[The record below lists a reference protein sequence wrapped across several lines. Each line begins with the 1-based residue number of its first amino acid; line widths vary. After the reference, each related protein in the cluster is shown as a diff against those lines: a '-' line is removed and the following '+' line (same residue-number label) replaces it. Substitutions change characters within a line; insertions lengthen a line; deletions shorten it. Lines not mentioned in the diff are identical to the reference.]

1 MTLSANWLT
10 FLGVFAL
17 VGVAGARV
25 IFARLEASD
34 AGTGAWT
41 ESDRLARKLGA
52 AAAAMLLIA
61 AAFRL
66 LAQAES
72 FLDPGEYLS
81 LAAVKAVLSTEW
93 GRGWWIQVGSALVA
107 ILASLGPSML
117 AMAGALLVSVTL
129 PLTGHAMDSPGGPVL
144 GVALHGLHAFAGALW
159 LGTLAVALFTWQ
171 RSDPPE
177 RSGRRHARLARLI
190 EKFSPMALASA
201 FVLVATGTAE
211 AWSLVGSFAALRETV
226 YGRRLLLK
234 LALLV
239 VLLGIGTYNWRVVR
253 PLLGGRGAS
262 RRLLR
267 AAVLELAVGLL
278 ILGVT
283 ASLVSLPTGE

>member
-1 MTLSANWLT
+1 MTLTANWLT
-10 FLGVFAL
+10 FLAVFAL
-17 VGVAGARV
+17 IGAGGARV
-25 IFARLEASD
+25 LFARLEASD

-41 ESDRLARKLGA
+41 ESDKLARQIGSSA
-52 AAAAMLLIA
+52 AAILLIA

-81 LAAVKAVLSTEW
+81 VAVVKAVLSTAW
-93 GRGWWIQVGSALVA
+93 GRGWWFQVGSSVVAL
-107 ILASLGPSML
+107 LASRGPSAL
-117 AMAGALLVSVTL
+117 AIAGALVVALTL
-129 PLTGHAMDSPGGPVL
+129 PLTGHALEAPSGPII
-144 GVALHGLHAFAGALW
+144 GVTLHGLHAFAGGLW
-159 LGTLAVALFTWQ
+159 LGTLAVSLFTWQ

-190 EKFSPMALASA
+190 ARFSPMALASA
-201 FVLVATGTAE
+201 FVLVATGAAE
-211 AWSLVGSFAALRETV
+211 ALWLVGSISALRETV
-226 YGRRLLLK
+226 YGQRLVLK
-234 LALLV
+234 LALLL
-239 VLLGIGTYNWRVVR
+239 VLLGIGAYNWRVVR

-267 AAVLELAVGLL
+267 AALVELTVAVI